1 MFVAVALC
9 NVEEEPEIE
18 SYKCLES
25 YLHSNKM
32 MERGVR
38 RKFKAV
44 NATDPGC
51 DVHLENFRDKYYE
64 EVARA
69 MKEDEDLSE
78 NVDCLIEQMRKFH
91 VAEVSMKKLVYEN
104 SKKLSKRKRKKAM
117 RAIDSAIEKVGTVG
131 LLENLK
137 IWRILELFKSAQRE
151 RPHNYERKRGY

>member
-1 MFVAVALC
+1 MFAAVVLC
-9 NVEEEPEIE
+9 NCEEEPEIE
-18 SYKCLES
+18 SYKCFES

-32 MERGVR
+32 MERGIR

-69 MKEDEDLSE
+69 MKEDEDLSG

-91 VAEVSMKKLVYEN
+91 VAEVSMKKLVYEH

-117 RAIDSAIEKVGTVG
+117 RAIGSAIEKVRTVG
-131 LLENLK
+131 LLNNENK
-137 IWRILELFKSAQRE
+137 SFFRRILKVFEAL
-151 RPHNYERKRGY
+151 